1 MLNKN
6 KDFLKVIITIAAI
19 VFIFLM
25 RNVWD
30 IGILVSVFAFALNI
44 TMLVSVR
51 RYLEDLKEDKDDKD
65 ELVSDLLRITSFYWV
80 ASFLI
85 IEFNIL
91 LILAF
96 LMAIGILIYLTIQ
109 LLTAFK
115 TEKSISFSKT
125 IYTAIS
131 MLGINLIFYMLVLPD
146 LFAKMIK

>member
-6 KDFLKVIITIAAI
+6 KEFLKVIITIAAI

-30 IGILVSVFAFALNI
+30 IRILVSVFAFALNI

>member
-6 KDFLKVIITIAAI
+6 KEFLKVIITIAAI

-44 TMLVSVR
+44 TMLVSVK

-85 IEFNIL
+85 IEFNVL
-91 LILAF
+91 LMLAF
-96 LMAIGILIYLTIQ
+96 LMAIGILIYLTLQ
-109 LLTAFK
+109 LLTTFK
-115 TEKSISFSKT
+115 TEKSLSFSKT

-131 MLGINLIFYMLVLPD
+131 MLGINLIFYMLVLPE

>member
-6 KDFLKVIITIAAI
+6 KEFLKVIITIAAI

>member
-6 KDFLKVIITIAAI
+6 KEFIKVIITIAAI

-25 RNVWD
+25 RNVWN
-30 IGILVSVFAFALNI
+30 IGILVSVFAFVLNI
-44 TMLVSVR
+44 TLLISVR
-51 RYLEDLKEDKDDKD
+51 RYLDDLKEDKDDKD

-91 LILAF
+91 LMLAF
-96 LMAIGILIYLTIQ
+96 LMAIGILIYLTLQ
-109 LLTAFK
+109 LLTTFK
-115 TEKSISFSKT
+115 TEKSLSFSKT

-131 MLGINLIFYMLVLPD
+131 MLGINLIFYMLVLPE

>member
-6 KDFLKVIITIAAI
+6 KEFLKVIITIAAI

-25 RNVWD
+25 RNVWN
-30 IGILVSVFAFALNI
+30 IGILVSVFAFVLNI
-44 TMLVSVR
+44 TLLISVR
-51 RYLEDLKEDKDDKD
+51 RYLDDLKEDKDDKD

-85 IEFNIL
+85 IEFNVL
-91 LILAF
+91 LMLAF
-96 LMAIGILIYLTIQ
+96 LMAIGILIYLTLQ
-109 LLTAFK
+109 LLTTFK
-115 TEKSISFSKT
+115 TEKSLSFSKT

-131 MLGINLIFYMLVLPD
+131 MLGINLIFYMLVLPE